1 MLETV
6 RARLTAWYV
15 SVLAVVLIAFSLGV
29 YAFLAQA
36 LHARVDEGLR
46 SVLEIAA
53 TSLTH
58 DAAEGQDPADAAR
71 STVAELS
78 NRLQR
83 LAIHDAGGRL
93 LARSG
98 DEPED
103 LHLPGDLR
111 DARVRLYTVPEDPG
125 DDDFY
130 RVAVWRARIPP
141 AGATYVIAAAQS
153 LEPIEHELHSVRRIM
168 LRAVPLALLAA
179 GLGGWFLARKSLAP
193 VVAMAEQARRMGAAD
208 VAGTLPVANPRDE
221 LGRLAAAFNELLT
234 RLAAA
239 FTRQRQFMADA
250 SHELRT
256 PLAAL
261 RTAASVAL
269 RPPRRE
275 EAEYRQALEVVAD
288 QSRRLTRIV
297 EDMFT
302 LARADAGDQPLRSG
316 RLYLDELVSDTAR
329 AAEVLARPR
338 GITIAV
344 AAAPEAP
351 FEGDEDLLRRMV
363 QNLLDN
369 AIRFSPPAS
378 AVEVALSA
386 PPGEYHI
393 TVSDQGPG
401 IAPEHQPQLF
411 ERFYRADAAR
421 SRGQERAATG
431 SGAGLGLA
439 IARWIAEA
447 HRGTL
452 RLARS
457 GKDGATFEIV
467 LPQP

>member
-1 MLETV
+1 VLETV
-6 RARLTAWYV
+6 RGRLTAWYV
-15 SVLAVVLIAFSLGV
+15 SVLAVVLVAFSLGV
-29 YAFLAQA
+29 YAFLAEA

-46 SVLEIAA
+46 AVLEIAA

-83 LAIHDAGGRL
+83 LAIHDGSGRL
-93 LARSG
+93 LSRSS

-103 LHLPGDLR
+103 LQLPGDLG

-125 DDDFY
+125 DDDMH

-141 AGATYVIAAAQS
+141 AGTPFVIAATQP
-153 LEPIEHELHSVRRIM
+153 LEPVEHELHSVRRIM
-168 LRAVPLALLAA
+168 LRAIPVALLAA

-193 VVAMAEQARRMGAAD
+193 VVAMADEARRMGAGD

-221 LGRLAAAFNELLT
+221 LGRLAATFNELLT

-239 FTRQRQFMADA
+239 FGRQRQFMADA

-256 PLAAL
+256 PLATL

-269 RPPRRE
+269 HQPRRE
-275 EAEYRQALEVVAD
+275 EEEYRQALEVVSD

-302 LARADAGDQPLRSG
+302 LARADAGDQPLRRG
-316 RLYLDELVSDTAR
+316 RLYLDELLADASR
-329 AAEVLARPR
+329 AAELLAGPR
-338 GITIAV
+338 GVRVAV
-344 AAAPEAP
+344 TALAEAA
-351 FEGDEDLLRRMV
+351 FDGDEDLLRRMV

-369 AIRFSPPAS
+369 AVRHSPAS
-378 AVEVALSA
+378 STVEVVLAQA
-386 PPGEYHI
+386 PREYRI
-393 TVSDQGPG
+393 AISDRGPG
-401 IAPEHQPQLF
+401 IAPEDQPHLF
-411 ERFYRADAAR
+411 ERFFRADPSR
-421 SRGQERAATG
+421 SRGADGRG
-431 SGAGLGLA
+431 PGAGLGLA

-447 HRGTL
+447 HQGAL
-452 RLARS
+452 RLAHS
-457 GKDGATFEIV
+457 GPDGTTFEIT
-467 LPQP
+467 LPRV